1 MKTNGNRN
9 QTTIITGINTSTH
22 ATGSNTLKPDDR
34 YNRELVSN
42 VHPADW
48 KNPVSNQTYDLVVI
62 GAGTAGLVT
71 AAGAAGLGAKVAL
84 IEKHFMGGD
93 CLNVG
98 CVPSKALISAARV
111 AATTRSA
118 AEYGVVIDG
127 HVQVDFEYVMER
139 MRRLRAQISPHDSV
153 KRFTELGV
161 DVYLGSGAFNS
172 DGKTIR
178 VLDQN
183 LKYKK
188 AVICT
193 GARAVAPP
201 VPGLEAAGYLTNESL
216 FSLTTLPK
224 RLAVIGGGPIGCEMA
239 QAFARFGSQVHLIES
254 GPRILGRDD
263 LDASD
268 AIARTFYEEGIQVS
282 VNASIQQITSSENG
296 KMIKATSD
304 GINLDLEVDEILVAA
319 GRAPNVEG
327 LNLNAVNVDFDKS
340 GVKVNDLLRT
350 ANSRIFAA
358 GDICFPYKF
367 THSADF
373 LARIVIQNAL
383 FFGRAKASHLLIP
396 WSTYTSPEVAHVGL
410 LPAQAESHGI
420 KIQTFIQE
428 MKDVDRA
435 LLEGEESGF
444 VKVHVKAGSDKIVGA
459 TVVGQHAGD
468 LISEITVAMNNGIGL
483 KGIGSTIH
491 PYPTQAEAIRKL
503 GDQFNRTRLTPFTKK
518 LLKLLIRLH

>member
-172 DGKTIR
+172 D
-178 VLDQN
+178 
-183 LKYKK
+183 
-188 AVICT
+188 
-193 GARAVAPP
+193 
-201 VPGLEAAGYLTNESL
+201 
-216 FSLTTLPK
+216 
-224 RLAVIGGGPIGCEMA
+224 
-239 QAFARFGSQVHLIES
+239 
-254 GPRILGRDD
+254 
-263 LDASD
+263 
-268 AIARTFYEEGIQVS
+268 
-282 VNASIQQITSSENG
+282 
-296 KMIKATSD
+296 
-304 GINLDLEVDEILVAA
+304 
-319 GRAPNVEG
+319 
-327 LNLNAVNVDFDKS
+327 
-340 GVKVNDLLRT
+340 
-350 ANSRIFAA
+350 
-358 GDICFPYKF
+358 
-367 THSADF
+367 
-373 LARIVIQNAL
+373 
-383 FFGRAKASHLLIP
+383 
-396 WSTYTSPEVAHVGL
+396 
-410 LPAQAESHGI
+410 
-420 KIQTFIQE
+420 
-428 MKDVDRA
+428 
-435 LLEGEESGF
+435 
-444 VKVHVKAGSDKIVGA
+444 
-459 TVVGQHAGD
+459 
-468 LISEITVAMNNGIGL
+468 
-483 KGIGSTIH
+483 
-491 PYPTQAEAIRKL
+491 
-503 GDQFNRTRLTPFTKK
+503 
-518 LLKLLIRLH
+518 